1 MNRAYLPHKGGLEA
15 GIVNLS
21 ATVNIGASGAP
32 TAAALRVKGIV
43 SVTRSSTGV
52 YVVTLQDQYVRLLA
66 AQVTV
71 LGTVARDSATV
82 GTAFKVSASA
92 VTATTPT
99 ITIQAVKADGTV
111 ADPGNG
117 DQLLILLT
125 LKASS
130 ADEV

>member
-1 MNRAYLPHKGGLEA
+1 MNRAYLPHRGGIEA

-21 ATVNIGASGAP
+21 AAVSIGASGAP
-32 TAAALRVKGIV
+32 TTTALQIKGIA
-43 SVTRSSTGV
+43 SVVRSATGR
-52 YVVTLQDQYVRLLA
+52 YVITLQDQYVRLLA

-71 LGTVARDSATV
+71 VGTTARDSATV
-82 GTAFKVSASA
+82 GTDVKVYASA
-92 VTATTPT
+92 VTASTPT
-99 ITIQAVKADGTV
+99 VTIQAVKADGTA

-117 DQLLILLT
+117 DQLLVLLT